1 MQVVSF
7 ANVWYRVDKGKR
19 CRLTSVSNRDY
30 ERHSLRENWSS
41 WILRSWVVHER
52 YLVAYFV
59 DPCSRE
65 ILIVPDFEGESIH
78 IEKGAVDWGVV
89 GVVEEVDCVGTAVKS
104 CLFGDNRLGQ
114 RRKFEGWVL

>member
-7 ANVWYRVDKGKR
+7 ANVWDRVEKGKR
-19 CRLTSVSNRDY
+19 CRLASVSNRDC

-41 WILRSWVVHER
+41 WILRSWIVHER